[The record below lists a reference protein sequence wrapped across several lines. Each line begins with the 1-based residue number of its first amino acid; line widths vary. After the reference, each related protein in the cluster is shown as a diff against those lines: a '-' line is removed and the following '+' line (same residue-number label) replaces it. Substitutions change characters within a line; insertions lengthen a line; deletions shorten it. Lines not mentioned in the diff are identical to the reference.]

1 MCNVCIYS
9 DCKYIIHVWKKKED
23 ICLLPYVTHTYLI
36 LVVTSLFKLSAQ
48 SQDEHNFA
56 GVLKK
61 GSLFMWF
68 FFKESIFILKESC
81 GSVKAASSAGSASVP
96 ALVDI
101 VKSCW
106 IMLNLQKSGTGA
118 SGASGARASDS
129 NGATA
134 PFWACYS
141 GAVLTQE
148 STCSATYSQLFTTTR
163 AEFFSNSRFFY
174 IVKQNAGPRCFSC
187 ILFYHKAGISLAP
200 KLTGLDTAYLTE

>member
-1 MCNVCIYS
+1 MN
-9 DCKYIIHVWKKKED
+9 II
-23 ICLLPYVTHTYLI
+23 LLVFW
-36 LVVTSLFKLSAQ
+36 S
-48 SQDEHNFA
+48 
-56 GVLKK
+56 K
-61 GSLFMWF
+61 GLCSFDF
-68 FFKESIFILKESC
+68 FLKESIFILKESC

-118 SGASGARASDS
+118 SGARASDS

-134 PFWACYS
+134 PFRACYS

-163 AEFFSNSRFFY
+163 AEFFSNSRLFY
-174 IVKQNAGPRCFSC
+174 IVKQNAGQGVSHAFSF
-187 ILFYHKAGISLAP
+187 IIKRGYLWLPSSLAWT
-200 KLTGLDTAYLTE
+200 LHI